1 MNNVR
6 RRPLAVGPIRAFEAV
21 ARHLSFRAA
30 ADELYLTQSAIS
42 RQIQALEEDL
52 GAVVFLRGTRKVELT
67 QAGHMLLRAVDPFL
81 ERLDGAVRQV
91 RQARGRRVVS
101 VSTFASFATLWLI
114 PRLEEFQ
121 HAHPE
126 IDIRVSA
133 TDNIVDPDGN
143 DSGEVD
149 VSLRY
154 CRPEQIPP
162 HAVPMFDE
170 IVTPVVSPLLLERAQ
185 RTGPPLTHPR
195 DLAAHTLMEEDNPRG
210 SQEFVSWQR
219 WLAEQG
225 EPDLEPRRW
234 LFFNYTHQQVQAA
247 LAGQGVAMAR
257 IAMNIDAIVRGELLQ
272 VFPGRHLAS
281 PFGYWLIKPPPA
293 QLSEDARRFCEWI
306 EAQAARTRAE
316 MKAL

>member
-6 RRPLAVGPIRAFEAV
+6 RRPLGVGPIRAFEAV

-42 RQIQALEEDL
+42 RQIQALEDDL

-67 QAGHMLLRAVDPFL
+67 QAGHMLLRVVDPFL

-121 HAHPE
+121 QAHPE

-133 TDNIVDPDGN
+133 TDNIVEPDGN

-149 VSLRY
+149 VALRY
-154 CRPEQIPP
+154 CRPEQITP

-185 RTGPPLTHPR
+185 RTGPPLAHPR
-195 DLAAHTLMEEDNPRG
+195 DLAGHTLMEEDNPRG

-225 EPDLEPRRW
+225 EPDLGPRRW

-257 IAMNIDAIVRGELLQ
+257 LAMTIDATVRGELVE
-272 VFPGRHLAS
+272 VFPGRRMAS
-281 PFGYWLIKPPPA
+281 PFGYWLVKPAPA

-306 EAQAARTRAE
+306 EAQAARTRAA
-316 MKAL
+316 MSSL